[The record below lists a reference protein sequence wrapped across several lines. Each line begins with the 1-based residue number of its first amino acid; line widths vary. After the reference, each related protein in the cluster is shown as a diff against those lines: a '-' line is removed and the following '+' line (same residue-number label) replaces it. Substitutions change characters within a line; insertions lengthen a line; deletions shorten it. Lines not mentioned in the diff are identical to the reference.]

1 MPISPRLSLSLKI
14 MMTTSTKSPSSTKI
28 PRAVLKAGLLMIALV
43 FAASCDG
50 DLSIEYPATGF
61 YGDNILFKEKT
72 AYTNRENSLQF
83 KPSKDASAKIKITGK
98 TVTPGTT
105 GSIGIAG
112 LTKGIWLIEATTVNN
127 LVRSTFDNSTYS
139 QTFTSIDGGI
149 TCSVKLIFDKGTF
162 EIEYFENGSET
173 PTFSKTITVD

>member
-1 MPISPRLSLSLKI
+1 M
-14 MMTTSTKSPSSTKI
+14 
-28 PRAVLKAGLLMIALV
+28 
-43 FAASCDG
+43 
-50 DLSIEYPATGF
+50 
-61 YGDNILFKEKT
+61 
-72 AYTNRENSLQF
+72 
-83 KPSKDASAKIKITGK
+83 
-98 TVTPGTT
+98 TPGTT